1 MKKLRL
7 FGFSILMAA
16 SMQANAQWVTDLT
29 VNTPICSA
37 SKIQSEPSIIPDGV
51 GGAYMVWKD
60 YRNLNTPDAF
70 LQRVNKDGI
79 QVWIVDGLNLVT
91 NPQDQSTP
99 RIVSDG
105 NYGVIAVW
113 SDFRNGTDRD
123 IFAQR
128 VDSSGIIQWTYNG
141 TLVVGKTTRE
151 YNERIISDGQG
162 GAIIAWEQGNTG
174 SIDVWAQR
182 IDANGVPM
190 WDTNGIALTTA
201 FANKTLPRMVLSPDS
216 MIYFVWQDNRNGQ
229 SDIYAQKMDLAGN
242 RMWGNAAKPV
252 INATDQQTEPRLVL
266 TENGYGIYVAWVDR
280 RLGFGN
286 QDIFAQKLDSA
297 GTRKWVPS
305 GVPLVMAAN
314 NQNAVDITTTNK
326 YKNGFV
332 ATWRDYRVNAGTS
345 DVYAQKIDSL
355 GVVKYAT
362 DGIVI
367 ANASGDQL
375 NAQIAQDTN
384 GGVIIAWQDKN
395 GGNSNLRAQKLD
407 TAGVAQWGNYAD
419 ISTAVGE
426 QQNPQIIADGED
438 GLICVF
444 EDIKDTANQNIFAQR
459 LRKGGRFIPTS
470 VTNFQDMQVAVYP
483 NPFTSFVTVT
493 TNTTANIDCK
503 VLDMMGR
510 EVASNI
516 TKTSNAL
523 QVEVKAT
530 AGIYFLQLKA
540 EGRVHVVKV
549 VKE

>member
-16 SMQANAQWVTDLT
+16 SMQTNAQWVTDLT

-459 LRKGGRFIPTS
+459 LRKGGRFIPTT
-470 VTNFQDMQVAVYP
+470 VNNFQDMQVAVYP

-516 TKTSNAL
+516 TKAKNEL